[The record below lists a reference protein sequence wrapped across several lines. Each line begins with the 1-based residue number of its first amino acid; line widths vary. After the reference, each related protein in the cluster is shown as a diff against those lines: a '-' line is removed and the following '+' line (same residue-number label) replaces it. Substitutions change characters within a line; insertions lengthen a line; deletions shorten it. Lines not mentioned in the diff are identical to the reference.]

1 MKDKLRI
8 LTVGGDMRSIY
19 CAERLAEK
27 YEVSLMGFDA
37 DNIPQGCCVSLQKPK
52 EKADVLVLPM
62 IPLDSDGMIVSKFG
76 ECVSPDEIVPLLK
89 DDAKI
94 FTGRMDERLRELF
107 PLSNFVE
114 YLSCEDVCLKNA
126 IPTAEGAVQ
135 IALAEIPETLNGL
148 KVLIVGMGRIGTALA
163 EILKGFGADVTA
175 ALRNEKG
182 AANARLHGIKSIRT
196 ENITNE
202 YRLIFNTVPSLIF
215 DREKL
220 AELRSDTLII
230 DLASKP
236 FGVDYDAAK
245 ILGIRALQALGLPGK
260 TAPVTAGR
268 IIAECITDNL
278 SKGGG
283 GNV

>member
-1 MKDKLRI
+1 MKDKFRI
-8 LTVGGDMRSIY
+8 LTVGGDMRSVY
-19 CAERLAEK
+19 CADYLAEN
-27 YEVSLMGFDA
+27 YEVSLMGFDEE
-37 DNIPQGCCVSLQKPK
+37 NIPQRCRALLKKPN
-52 EKADVLVLPM
+52 EKADAAVLPV
-62 IPLDSDGMIVSKFG
+62 IPLDNDGMIVSKFG
-76 ECVSPDEIVPLLK
+76 ECVSPDEIAPLLK
-89 DDAKI
+89 ENAII

-107 PLSNFVE
+107 TLSDFVE

-135 IALAEIPETLNGL
+135 IALAEIPETLSGL

-163 EILKGFGADVTA
+163 EILKGFGADITA
-175 ALRNEKG
+175 AVRNEKG
-182 AANARLHGIKSIRT
+182 TANARLHGIKSVRT

-202 YRLIFNTVPSLIF
+202 YRLIFNTVPTLIF

-220 AELRSDTLII
+220 EQLEHDTLII

-236 FGVDYDAAK
+236 YGVDYKTAK
-245 ILGIRALQALGLPGK
+245 ELGIRAVQSLGLPGK

-283 GNV
+283 EYV